1 MLMIGRPRP
10 HLIAALYDSFPSQC
24 STCGKRF
31 VATAEGKKRKEKH
44 LDWHFR
50 IRIKREDAARR
61 GQSRSW
67 YVSELVSHSLRYRW
81 TLLNQTPGMDQMAR
95 NK

>member
-1 MLMIGRPRP
+1 MVSRPRP
-10 HLIAALYDSFPSQC
+10 HLIAALYEAFPSQC

-31 VATAEGKKRKEKH
+31 LATVEGKKRKERH

-67 YVSELVSHSLRYRW
+67 YVSELVGHSLNCR
-81 TLLNQTPGMDQMAR
+81 LPALMKIIGMDQMAR
-95 NK
+95 NN